1 MKKTPGCT
9 ESVSGWIPFFFLA
22 FTFVLVMM
30 AVEWAKKK
38 TQNRKRPTTDQ
49 CFPNLY
55 TILSLI
61 DNSNDET
68 PPPHKSPL
76 NSI

>member
-38 TQNRKRPTTDQ
+38 PRIEKGPPQTSVSQTFTP
-49 CFPNLY
+49 F
-55 TILSLI
+55 SL
-61 DNSNDET
+61 
-68 PPPHKSPL
+68 
-76 NSI
+76 